1 MQHRKIAVLD
11 APSNLGLRP
20 PAEGRVP
27 GCYKLP
33 YALRDQKI
41 PTRLGAEDTGSLVPP
56 RYEPEPVAG
65 GVRNGPA
72 LSQYSQRLAERI
84 SPILNKESFPF
95 VLGGDCS
102 ILIGAMLCL
111 RRRGRYGLLFL
122 DGHSDFRHVGNSP
135 KIGAA
140 AGEDLAIVTGRGQS
154 DFSNIDGLR
163 PYVSDRDVIAMG
175 LHEDDEYLNELTSLG
190 IRHLTTRQIRESS
203 ASCGTTRTERFLD
216 SSRCGCSRS

>member
-1 MQHRKIAVLD
+1 MQRRKIIILD
-11 APSNLGLRP
+11 APSNSGLRP

-41 PTRLGAEDTGSLVPP
+41 LTRLGAEDAGSLVPP
-56 RYEPEPVAG
+56 RYEPEPIAG

-84 SPILNKESFPF
+84 SLILNKERFPI

-111 RRRGRYGLLFL
+111 RRRVGYGLLFL
-122 DGHSDFRHVGNSP
+122 DGHTDFRHPWQLAKNRCSGWRGLGNSYWP
-135 KIGAA
+135 
-140 AGEDLAIVTGRGQS
+140 
-154 DFSNIDGLR
+154 R
-163 PYVSDRDVIAMG
+163 PA
-175 LHEDDEYLNELTSLG
+175 
-190 IRHLTTRQIRESS
+190 
-203 ASCGTTRTERFLD
+203 
-216 SSRCGCSRS
+216 